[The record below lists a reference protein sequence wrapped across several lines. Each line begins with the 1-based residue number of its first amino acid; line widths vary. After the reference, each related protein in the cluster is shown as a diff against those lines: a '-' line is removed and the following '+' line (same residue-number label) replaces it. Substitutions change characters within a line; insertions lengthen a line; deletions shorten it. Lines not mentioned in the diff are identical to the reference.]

1 MIEIA
6 TVCGMGLGTSMM
18 LAGQIRGLLE
28 DENITAKVQP
38 IDLGSFKSQ
47 PSDIVVTTTA
57 MAGQVEG
64 TRASVVAIDNLVD
77 KDEIKTKVLAAVKAI
92 DDAHDA
98 G

>member
-28 DENITAKVQP
+28 DEKIDAKVQP

-47 PSDIVVTTTA
+47 PSDIVVTTSA
-57 MAGQVEG
+57 MANQVGG
-64 TRASVVAIDNLVD
+64 TRAAVVAIDNLVD
-77 KDEIKTKVLAAVKAI
+77 KEEIKTKVLAAVNEI
-92 DDAHDA
+92 NA